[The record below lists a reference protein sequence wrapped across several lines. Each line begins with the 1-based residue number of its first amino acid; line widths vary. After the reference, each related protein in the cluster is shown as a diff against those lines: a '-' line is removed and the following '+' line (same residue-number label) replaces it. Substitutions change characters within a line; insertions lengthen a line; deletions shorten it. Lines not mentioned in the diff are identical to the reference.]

1 VRGADIRRP
10 RRWEPRPPAPPARG
24 GEETWRLPHRASGA
38 VKFDGCERHLFRLTS
53 IALRKPL
60 LIRLKHME
68 VMKIIAPCSAAT

>member
-1 VRGADIRRP
+1 MGT
-10 RRWEPRPPAPPARG
+10 PPPCPLPQEVGRKLGGYPIARVA
-24 GEETWRLPHRASGA
+24 R

-68 VMKIIAPCSAAT
+68 VMKIIAPGSAAT